1 MLKRI
6 KNLFTKENKKP
17 SVVSAITIYTDET
30 DEVFVD
36 LKIKDES
43 EISIEHFATLLSM
56 FNSVAFIEV
65 NNIVKYQCKN
75 DNKEEM
81 YGKIVERFV
90 EKVGTGFFT
99 NDPNKKLDSPCIKPD
114 EMI

>member
-90 EKVGTGFFT
+90 EKVGAGFFT
-99 NDPNKKLDSPCIKPD
+99 NDANKKLDSPCIKPD